1 MTAPA
6 DRLRLVVITDPSCGE
21 GREIVDVVRAA
32 LRGGAPC
39 IQLRGKDQPARE
51 QIALARALL
60 AATRAAGALL
70 LVNDR
75 LDVALAAGADGV
87 HLGQDDLP
95 VEAARRIVPPG
106 FLVGISAETAEL
118 ARAAERG
125 GADYVGTGPVYAT
138 GSKADAGDAI
148 GCGRLAE
155 VAAAVRIPIVAIG
168 GIEAANAA
176 EVAAAGAAG
185 VAVISAVMRAADP
198 ERATR
203 DLLRAFENDRSH
215 ARRQGRQTPAAARE
229 TNRF

>member
-1 MTAPA
+1 VSALA
-6 DRLRLVVITDPSCGE
+6 DRLRLIVVTDPGCGE

-32 LRGGAPC
+32 LRGGAPS

-51 QIALARALL
+51 QVALARALL
-60 AATRAAGALL
+60 AETRAAGALL
-70 LVNDR
+70 FVNDR

-95 VEAARRIVPPG
+95 VEAARRIVPAG

-138 GSKADAGDAI
+138 GSKPDAGDAV
-148 GCGRLAE
+148 GCGRIGE
-155 VAAAVRIPIVAIG
+155 VAAAVRIPVVGIG

-176 EVAAAGAAG
+176 EVVAAGAAG
-185 VAVISAVMRAADP
+185 VAVISAVMRAPDP

-203 DLLRAFENDRSH
+203 ELLRVFES
-215 ARRQGRQTPAAARE
+215 A
-229 TNRF
+229 